1 MNEKQF
7 KETMARYLEEKG
19 IWSEI
24 IPIVMRT
31 ADQTPGGLLELAYY
45 VLDQGKE
52 LAQSKLVEKA
62 LSIGKRAEPGGD
74 AA

>member
-7 KETMARYLEEKG
+7 KETMARYLEEHG

-24 IPIVMRT
+24 VPVLMET
-31 ADQTPGGLLELAYY
+31 ADRAPGGLLELAYY
-45 VLDQGKE
+45 VLDQGK
-52 LAQSKLVEKA
+52 LLTQSKLVDKA
-62 LSIGKRAEPGGD
+62 LSIGKRSDSGND

>member
-1 MNEKQF
+1 MNDKQF
-7 KETMARYLEEKG
+7 KETMARYLEEHG

-24 IPIVMRT
+24 IPVLMET
-31 ADQTPGGLLELAYY
+31 ADRTPGGLLELAYY

-52 LAQSKLVEKA
+52 LNQTKLVDKA

>member
-7 KETMARYLEEKG
+7 KETMARYLEEHG

-24 IPIVMRT
+24 IPVLMET
-31 ADQTPGGLLELAYY
+31 ADRTPGGLLELAYY

-52 LAQSKLVEKA
+52 LSQSELVDKA
-62 LSIGKRAEPGGD
+62 LSIGNRSDSGND

>member
-1 MNEKQF
+1 MDEELFKQ
-7 KETMARYLEEKG
+7 TMFRYLEKHG
-19 IWSEI
+19 IWLEA
-24 IPIVMRT
+24 IPFVMET
-31 ADQTPGGLLELAYY
+31 ADRTPGGLIELAYY

-62 LSIGKRAEPGGD
+62 ISIGKRADSGND

>member
-1 MNEKQF
+1 MDEERFRQ
-7 KETMARYLEEKG
+7 TMARYLEDHG

-24 IPIVMRT
+24 IPVLMET
-31 ADQTPGGLLELAYY
+31 ADRTPGGLLELAYY
-45 VLDQGKE
+45 ILDQGKA
-52 LAQSKLVEKA
+52 LSQSKLVAKA

>member
-7 KETMARYLEEKG
+7 KETMARYLEEHG

-24 IPIVMRT
+24 IPILMNT
-31 ADQTPGGLLELAYY
+31 ADQTPGGLMELAYY
-45 VLDQGKE
+45 VLDQGKR
-52 LAQSKLVEKA
+52 LTQSKLVEKA
-62 LSIGKRAEPGGD
+62 LNIGKRAGNSGD

>member
-1 MNEKQF
+1 MNEELF
-7 KETMARYLEEKG
+7 RETMARYLEEHG

-24 IPIVMRT
+24 IPIVMGT
-31 ADQTPGGLLELAYY
+31 ADRTPGGLMELAYY

-52 LAQSKLVEKA
+52 LNQTKLVEQA
-62 LSIGKRAEPGGD
+62 LSIGKRAGSGD

>member
-7 KETMARYLEEKG
+7 KETMARYLEEHG

-24 IPIVMRT
+24 IPVVMET
-31 ADQTPGGLLELAYY
+31 ADRVPGGLLELAYY
-45 VLDQGKE
+45 VLDQGQG
-52 LAQSKLVEKA
+52 LTQSGLVEMA
-62 LSIGKRAEPGGD
+62 LHIGKGGD

>member
-1 MNEKQF
+1 MDEERFRQ
-7 KETMARYLEEKG
+7 TMARYLEEHG

-24 IPIVMRT
+24 IPVLMKT

-45 VLDQGKE
+45 VLDQGKG
-52 LAQSKLVEKA
+52 LCQGKLVEKA